1 MRHRYGAALGAAT
14 ALLLMGTAACG
25 GSGDGERPADSAPAE
40 EASGQRQDEARAAVQ
55 AAARS
60 AQEVT
65 SASFTAELSQPGPP
79 GEMRVTGAVSWA
91 EPVAL
96 QATTTG
102 DWLGLGA
109 GGEAAEVELI
119 VVDEALYVNV
129 SDGLGESAD
138 VEWLGL
144 EAADLEQLAGEE
156 APVEGSP
163 LGPDG
168 PARDPAQQMQLLLA
182 SPDISLVGEEELHGQ
197 AVRHYAGTVSVR
209 EALADG
215 SELGEEQ
222 RRRLSEALET
232 QGAESYEVD
241 VWLDGNDF
249 PIRVREAYDTDQGP
263 VSCRIDYA
271 DLGRPVQVSAPPADR
286 VTDLSGFLSALL
298 DAELA
303 GQGSGGESSDA
314 AGLGA

>member
-1 MRHRYGAALGAAT
+1 
-14 ALLLMGTAACG
+14 
-25 GSGDGERPADSAPAE
+25 
-40 EASGQRQDEARAAVQ
+40 
-55 AAARS
+55 
-60 AQEVT
+60 
-65 SASFTAELSQPGPP
+65 
-79 GEMRVTGAVSWA
+79 
-91 EPVAL
+91 
-96 QATTTG
+96 
-102 DWLGLGA
+102 
-109 GGEAAEVELI
+109 
-119 VVDEALYVNV
+119 
-129 SDGLGESAD
+129 
-138 VEWLGL
+138 
-144 EAADLEQLAGEE
+144 
-156 APVEGSP
+156 
-163 LGPDG
+163 
-168 PARDPAQQMQLLLA
+168 
-182 SPDISLVGEEELHGQ
+182 
-197 AVRHYAGTVSVR
+197 VR